1 MAENANKKLEA
12 ATPTTVTTSKYT
24 ETINGVQYEV
34 TREESTVFKD
44 IRLEL
49 DTTGE
54 FLCAT
59 EVKRLNDVYRKIN
72 PKTGK
77 PQKLE
82 FKRNPSKTEEALRWE
97 LIEVSTEDIR
107 KFRQKKVPLFILKR
121 PHKFLLTEIPE
132 SFSLMATNLFGRHIC
147 GIPCNHLSPAPDEFG
162 GCAKVRDRL
171 SDKKIENYPWIG
183 LGYETTGTQQDVF
196 EVVRCAHFIAC
207 PPRPKKSCKEIAAI
221 KRELAQFL

>member
-82 FKRNPSKTEEALRWE
+82 FKRNPSKTEEALRWK
-97 LIEVSTEDIR
+97 LIEVSPEEIK

-121 PHKFLLTEIPE
+121 PHKFLLSEIPE
-132 SFSLMATNLFGRHIC
+132 SFSLMATNLCGRHIC
-147 GIPCNHLSPAPDEFG
+147 GIPCNRLSPAPDERG

-171 SDKKIENYPWIG
+171 SNKNIEKYPWIR
-183 LGYETTGTQQDVF
+183 LGYETSGTQQDVF
-196 EVVRCAHFIAC
+196 EVMNCTHFATC
-207 PPRPKKSCKEIAAI
+207 PPKPKKSFQKIAAI
-221 KRELAQFL
+221 